1 MSQLIRIFLVLV
13 ILLIGVVIAAMIF
26 DDSGYV
32 MVEFNGWVVEMN
44 VWSLSLSLI
53 ANICRF
59 NANQLIG

>member
-1 MSQLIRIFLVLV
+1 MSQLIRVFLVLI
-13 ILLIGVVIAAMIF
+13 ILLIAVVIAAMVF

-53 ANICRF
+53 AIF
-59 NANQLIG
+59 IA

>member
-1 MSQLIRIFLVLV
+1 MRQLIRVFIVLV
-13 ILLIGVVIAAMIF
+13 ILLIALVVAAIVF

-53 ANICRF
+53 AIFVR
-59 NANQLIG
+59 